1 MFSRLS
7 VRLPP
12 RPFFLLIALHEQV
25 QPLTQ
30 LVEEIGAALALAAFD
45 VRIGVIA
52 MAVLYFQPEYLTE
65 KRSQLLDVVLSVV
78 DTAELDETTR
88 PAERRVRNI
97 GFLRRQRR
105 RLGLEVSKHPTHE
118 RQGFADR
125 NCMGRF
131 RLVNLVQTAQFLF
144 DIGEREDKVMPLG
157 WRSAAYGAN
166 LFDELVIYRR
176 RYGAGVGSVI
186 DQTEKFV
193 FCKYEEIHSVSVFR
207 VVVLRD

>member
-193 FCKYEEIHSVSVFR
+193 FCKYAEIHSVSVFR

>member
-12 RPFFLLIALHEQV
+12 RPFFLLIALHAQV

-52 MAVLYFQPEYLTE
+52 MAVLNF
-65 KRSQLLDVVLSVV
+65 
-78 DTAELDETTR
+78 
-88 PAERRVRNI
+88 

-105 RLGLEVSKHPTHE
+105 RLGLEVSNHPTHE

-131 RLVNLVQTAQFLF
+131 RLVNLVQTAQFRF

>member
-1 MFSRLS
+1 M
-7 VRLPP
+7 
-12 RPFFLLIALHEQV
+12 
-25 QPLTQ
+25 
-30 LVEEIGAALALAAFD
+30 
-45 VRIGVIA
+45 
-52 MAVLYFQPEYLTE
+52 
-65 KRSQLLDVVLSVV
+65 
-78 DTAELDETTR
+78 
-88 PAERRVRNI
+88 
-97 GFLRRQRR
+97 
-105 RLGLEVSKHPTHE
+105 EVSKHPTHE

-125 NCMGRF
+125 KCMGRF
-131 RLVNLVQTAQFLF
+131 RLVNLVQTAQFRF

-176 RYGAGVGSVI
+176 RYGAGVGSVM